1 MYDQYNERINGY
13 QQFVKEIQASG
24 ISEENWQKD
33 FMKMLETW
41 DNALKMMGQMI
52 TEAKSTDGSVG
63 LSGK

>member
-1 MYDQYNERINGY
+1 MTPSSIKLKWKR
-13 QQFVKEIQASG
+13 QAKIEK
-24 ISEENWQKD
+24 ISEENRQKD